1 MDSAARTQAALTAE
15 GALIELT
22 AFAPISRGEPSYNE
36 DAMETTLATF
46 EKDVIAASTLAPVLV
61 DFWAPWCGPCKTL
74 GPMLEKLEAEY
85 AGKWRLVKVNVD
97 ENQELAAH
105 FQVRSIPHVM
115 AFADGQPVD
124 QFVGVLP
131 EGQLRAFLD
140 RLVPQGADAARAEAQ
155 EALAEGRRDDA
166 YDALKAALA
175 YDPGFDDA
183 RLDLIELLLEDSHI
197 EEARNEVD
205 LLSPKTTQGIDAR
218 FNAIKTRLDALDA
231 AADLPPTDA
240 LEVRVAAEPGDLEAR
255 FDLASALIARRN
267 YAGAL
272 EHLLEIVKRDR
283 TFRDDIGRKTM
294 LSVFD
299 LAAHQ
304 PELVSQWRRKLSAS
318 LF

>member
-1 MDSAARTQAALTAE
+1 MD
-15 GALIELT
+15 
-22 AFAPISRGEPSYNE
+22 
-36 DAMETTLATF
+36 TTLATF
-46 EKDVIAASTLAPVLV
+46 EQDVIAASTLAPVLV

-74 GPMLEKLEAEY
+74 GPMLEKLEAEA
-85 AGKWRLVKVNVD
+85 AGKWKLVKVNVD

-115 AFADGQPVD
+115 AFADGRPVD

-131 EGQLRAFLD
+131 EGQLREFIE
-140 RLVPQGADAARAEAQ
+140 RLVPQGADAARLEAQ
-155 EALAEGRRDDA
+155 TALAEGRREDA
-166 YDALKAALA
+166 YDALQAALA
-175 YDPGFDDA
+175 YDPGFDEA
-183 RLDLIELLLEDSHI
+183 RMDRIELLLEDDRI
-197 EEARNEVD
+197 DEARNEVD

-218 FNAIKTRLDALDA
+218 FNAIKTRLDAVDA

-240 LEVRVAAEPGDLEAR
+240 LEAQVSTAHPDDLEAR
-255 FDLASALIARRN
+255 FDLASALIARRK
-267 YAGAL
+267 YEGAL
-272 EHLLEIVKRDR
+272 EHLLAIVQRDR

-318 LF
+318 LY